1 MIPLS
6 DQLLV
11 SLEPGLEL
19 PLVLG
24 HLLDEF
30 LDLQLS
36 LDDLGLIIGAVR
48 DLEVLDQVGCIGLIL
63 DSNCIVLFGRGLLIG
78 RRILDL
84 AN

>member
-24 HLLDEF
+24 HLLDEI

-36 LDDLGLIIGAVR
+36 LDDIGLIIGAVR
-48 DLEVLDQVGCIGLIL
+48 DLEVLDQV
-63 DSNCIVLFGRGLLIG
+63 
-78 RRILDL
+78 
-84 AN
+84 A